1 MKATYLVF
9 CKKYNFKHIYFCI
22 ENADM
27 KSEKQLRQNN
37 MANLAHFWKAAHYVN
52 VVLFSWVKIIKS
64 IPTDLVR
71 DDASDSK
78 IFWKLQWGKIN
89 GTN

>member
-9 CKKYNFKHIYFCI
+9 CKKYNFEHIYFCI

-27 KSEKQLRQNN
+27 KSEKKLRQNN

-52 VVLFSWVKIIKS
+52 VVLFS
-64 IPTDLVR
+64 
-71 DDASDSK
+71 
-78 IFWKLQWGKIN
+78 
-89 GTN
+89 